1 MADELD
7 AVAVRA
13 MLLQVCTRM
22 IENTDRLTEADQAVG
37 DGDHGIGMR
46 RGFTAARDK
55 LEALEPASVAEVFKT
70 VGTAVMAQT
79 GGASGAVF
87 GTLYRAGATACGDHA
102 LDAATFLA
110 FLEQGLAAV
119 QKRGGAVPGAKT
131 MIDALAPAA
140 EAARAA
146 QADGLAAMIRAAAD
160 AAQQGV
166 QASRDMIA
174 TTGKARTLGERS
186 LGHPDPGAISMQIQL
201 AAMQDYVAGQR
212 ED

>member
-7 AVAVRA
+7 AAAVRA
-13 MLLQVCTRM
+13 MLTLVCDRM
-22 IENTDRLTEADQAVG
+22 IENTDRLTAADQAVG
-37 DGDHGIGMR
+37 DGDHGVGMR
-46 RGFTAARDK
+46 RGFTAARERLGD
-55 LEALEPASVAEVFKT
+55 LAPQTPADAFKA

-87 GTLYRAGATACGDHA
+87 GTLYRTGATACGTGA
-102 LDAATFLA
+102 LDATTLAA
-110 FLEQGLAAV
+110 FLDQGLAAV

-146 QADGLAAMIRAAAD
+146 RPEGLVAMLRAAAT
-160 AAQQGV
+160 AAEAGV
-166 QASRDMIA
+166 QASRAMVA

-201 AAMQDYVAGQR
+201 AAMQDFVAGR
-212 ED
+212 T

>member
-1 MADELD
+1 MIQLLEA
-7 AVAVRA
+7 AAVRV
-13 MLLQVCTRM
+13 MLLLVCARM

-55 LEALEPASVAEVFKT
+55 LGESAPATAADAFKT
-70 VGTAVMAQT
+70 VGTAVMSQT

-87 GTLYRAGATACGDHA
+87 GTLYRAGAIACGTGA
-102 LDAATFLA
+102 LDEAAFLA
-110 FLEQGLAAV
+110 FLDQGLAAV

-140 EAARAA
+140 GAARAA
-146 QADGLAAMIRAAAD
+146 MATGLPAMIEAAAT
-160 AAQQGV
+160 AAQKGV
-166 QASRDMIA
+166 EASRDMIA

-186 LGHPDPGAISMQIQL
+186 IGHPDPGAISMQIQL
-201 AAMQDYVAGQR
+201 AAMAEFIATQA
-212 ED
+212 

>member
-1 MADELD
+1 MVQELE
-7 AVAVRA
+7 AAAVRA
-13 MLLQVCTRM
+13 MLTLVCTRM
-22 IENTDRLTEADQAVG
+22 IENTDRLTQADQAVG

-55 LEALEPASVAEVFKT
+55 LAETEPASAADAFKV
-70 VGTAVMAQT
+70 VGTAVMSQT

-87 GTLYRAGATACGDHA
+87 GTLYRSGATACGTGA
-102 LDAATFLA
+102 LDAAAFSA
-110 FLEQGLAAV
+110 FLEQGLVAV
-119 QKRGGAVPGAKT
+119 QKRGGASPGAKT

-140 EAARAA
+140 AAARVAMPQGVATMMQAAAAAA
-146 QADGLAAMIRAAAD
+146 QE
-160 AAQQGV
+160 GV

-201 AAMQDYVAGQR
+201 AAMQEFMATQT
-212 ED
+212 

>member
-1 MADELD
+1 MVETLD
-7 AVAVRA
+7 AAAARA
-13 MLLQVCTRM
+13 MLLLVCTRM

-55 LEALEPASVAEVFKT
+55 LGEITPTSAADAFKA
-70 VGTAVMAQT
+70 VGTAVMSQT

-87 GTLYRAGATACGDHA
+87 GTLYRAGATACGSNP
-102 LDAATFLA
+102 LDAAA
-110 FLEQGLAAV
+110 FLGFLDQGLAAV
-119 QKRGGAVPGAKT
+119 QKRGGAAPGAKT

-140 EAARAA
+140 EAAR
-146 QADGLAAMIRAAAD
+146 QAEAGGLVAMMQAAAA

-166 QASRDMIA
+166 EASRDMVA

-201 AAMQDYVAGQR
+201 AAMHQFITTQP
-212 ED
+212 